1 MSFPAPAASP
11 EIDVGDPTSLPEL
24 LPPSPGNDEVTSPPA
39 PSVTLPISVPSLPPV
54 VAPPLPAVVGGT
66 TPPAPSP
73 ILSPPLP
80 TRTLPPKSQPQPQ
93 QPVSSP
99 PNTPTNIPPPVR
111 TSPPNVISPTPSK
124 PINTNPPQKETPPK
138 KETSPPNII
147 SPPLSKQPDIKPL
160 PPTSNPTVTPS
171 PPSTPTSS
179 QPPVIR
185 PAAQP
190 TPSKPGP
197 LRHQATPTTPRPPSH
212 LPTSAVLPSSPPVA
226 LPVPQTPG
234 GGAWIPFSSESP
246 APLPLLPSPPGTL
259 SSSAAPLH
267 DHGSNNGGL
276 VSSSSSDHQNIQ
288 AAAVE
293 PKGSNNGASGFVV
306 GLAIGGILLLLLGV
320 VFGILFVF
328 CRRREKKKFGDYGS
342 GRKHATSF
350 TGYEEKGSLP
360 QYTKQ
365 DSNNTQGLQSVINV
379 STPKGPIMDTGGNS
393 PVTRGPT
400 SGSGHALS
408 SGTFTYEELLR
419 ATNGFS
425 EQNLLGQGG
434 FGYVFKGFLPN
445 GKEVAVKQ
453 LKIGG
458 HQGEREFRAEVETIS
473 QVHHKHLVSLVGYC
487 ISGSERLLI
496 YEFVPNNTLEFHLHG
511 EGQPVMDWPT
521 RLKIAIGSA
530 KGLAYLHEDCS
541 PSIIHRDIKVA
552 NILLDFNFEAKVSDF
567 GLAKIFSSS
576 NPSITHMTTRVVGT
590 FGYLAPEYASSGKVT
605 DKSDIYSYGVML
617 LELITGRPPISNFGT
632 AACGSLV
639 NWARPLLAQAIG
651 DGKFDTLAD
660 PKLQD
665 DYDVDEMSSMVSCAA
680 ACVRLSAWRRPRMSQ
695 VVRSLEGNLSA
706 SELDDG
712 IRPGQSSMHFPYESL
727 DFDARN
733 YMEDMKRMAL
743 TSNTTTPSRYSEN
756 TSEYGLLPS
765 PSSTDTRQLNYSRG

>member
-24 LPPSPGNDEVTSPPA
+24 LPPSPVTDEVTPPPA
-39 PSVTLPISVPSLPPV
+39 PSVTLPISVP
-54 VAPPLPAVVGGT
+54 
-66 TPPAPSP
+66 
-73 ILSPPLP
+73 
-80 TRTLPPKSQPQPQ
+80 
-93 QPVSSP
+93 
-99 PNTPTNIPPPVR
+99 
-111 TSPPNVISPTPSK
+111 
-124 PINTNPPQKETPPK
+124 
-138 KETSPPNII
+138 
-147 SPPLSKQPDIKPL
+147 D
-160 PPTSNPTVTPS
+160 PTVTPS
-171 PPSTPTSS
+171 PPSTPASS
-179 QPPVIR
+179 RLPVIR

-190 TPSKPGP
+190 TPSKPGS
-197 LRHQATPTTPRPPSH
+197 LRHQATPTTPRPQSP
-212 LPTSAVLPSSPPVA
+212 LPASAVLPSSPPVA

-259 SSSAAPLH
+259 SSSEAPLH
-267 DHGSNNGGL
+267 DHGSDNGGL
-276 VSSSSSDHQNIQ
+276 ISSSSSDHQNIQ

-293 PKGSNNGASGFVV
+293 QKG
-306 GLAIGGILLLLLGV
+306 
-320 VFGILFVF
+320 
-328 CRRREKKKFGDYGS
+328 RREKKFGDNGS

-350 TGYEEKGSLP
+350 TGYEGANHGYQWQLSG
-360 QYTKQ
+360 
-365 DSNNTQGLQSVINV
+365 DW
-379 STPKGPIMDTGGNS
+379 
-393 PVTRGPT
+393 
-400 SGSGHALS
+400 GSGHALS

-434 FGYVFKGFLPN
+434 FGYVFKGVLPN

-541 PSIIHRDIKVA
+541 PSIIHRDIKAA
-552 NILLDFNFEAKVSDF
+552 NILLDFNCEAKVSDF

-576 NPSITHMTTRVVGT
+576 NPSVTHMTTRVVGT

-665 DYDVDEMSSMVSCAA
+665 NYDVDEMSSMVACAA
-680 ACVRLSAWRRPRMSQ
+680 ACVRLSSWRRPRMSQ

-706 SELDDG
+706 FELDDG

-733 YMEDMKRMAL
+733 YMEDMKKMAL

-765 PSSTDTRQLNYSRG
+765 PSSTDTSQLNYSRG